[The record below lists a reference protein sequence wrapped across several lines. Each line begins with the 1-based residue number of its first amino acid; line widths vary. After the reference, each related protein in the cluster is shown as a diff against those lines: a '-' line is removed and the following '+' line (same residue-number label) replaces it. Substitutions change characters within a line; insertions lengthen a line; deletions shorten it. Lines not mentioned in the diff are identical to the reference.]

1 MRISFGILT
10 HNEGEYIEQL
20 LQQLI
25 RIKKEDDEIVI
36 VDDYSSDQLTKAIL
50 EEHQAEGNIKLYK
63 RELNKDFASQ
73 KNFLNSKCSGD
84 WIVNIDADELLSPD
98 LESSLHDLIELNLV
112 PDAIWVPRI
121 NIVQG
126 LTAEHIAKWN
136 WKVDVDGHINFPDWQ
151 LRIYK
156 NSPEIYWVGRVH
168 EVLNGYK
175 HYSFLPP
182 EKNFCLIHEKMI
194 NRQEDQNNFYSNI

>member
-112 PDAIWVPRI
+112 SDAIWVPRI

-156 NSPEIYWVGRVH
+156 NSPEIYWVGLV
-168 EVLNGYK
+168 
-175 HYSFLPP
+175 S
-182 EKNFCLIHEKMI
+182 
-194 NRQEDQNNFYSNI
+194 